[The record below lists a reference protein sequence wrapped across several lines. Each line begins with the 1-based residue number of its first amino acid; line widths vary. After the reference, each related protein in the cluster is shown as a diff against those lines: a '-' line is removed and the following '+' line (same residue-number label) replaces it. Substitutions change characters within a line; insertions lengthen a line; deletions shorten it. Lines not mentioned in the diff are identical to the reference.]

1 MQITAKQ
8 RRRAIETHFFRQ
20 KGHSLDRIA
29 ALLKVSVATV
39 RADLQLVETHWS
51 QIAAAAADDLLLE
64 SLHLLQLRLT
74 DVLKGAAIKSNVQFL
89 TPTEYLRAE
98 DAKDTQL
105 TALAREIR
113 RTALAVHQ
121 RAEQRPNQLE
131 DQPELDAEAP
141 QEAEEL
147 QKPAETPPESSQIE
161 PPDSTI
167 SSPEQEIVQSEAE
180 TEKFPE
186 NPDRDD
192 QIDAA
197 IQQLFDQFAANEAQ
211 EQEISPQTYAEA
223 AG

>member
-1 MQITAKQ
+1 MNITPKQ
-8 RRRAIETHFFRQ
+8 RRRAVTTHFYRQ
-20 KGHSLDRIA
+20 KGHSLKNIA

-51 QIAAAAADDLLLE
+51 QIASAAADDLLLE
-64 SLHLLQLRLT
+64 SLYLLQLRLT

-113 RTALAVHQ
+113 RTVQQVHQ
-121 RAEQRPNQLE
+121 RAEQRPDQHE
-131 DQPELDAEAP
+131 DQHEDHDEEQQEAQEP
-141 QEAEEL
+141 QEL
-147 QKPAETPPESSQIE
+147 AETAPKSAHIE
-161 PPDSTI
+161 PSDSTI
-167 SSPEQEIVQSEAE
+167 SSPEQEIVESEAE
-180 TEKFPE
+180 QEKISE
-186 NPDRDD
+186 ELDRDA

-197 IQQLFDQFAANEAQ
+197 IQELFDQFAANEAQ
-211 EQEISPQTYAEA
+211 AKEISPKTYAEA